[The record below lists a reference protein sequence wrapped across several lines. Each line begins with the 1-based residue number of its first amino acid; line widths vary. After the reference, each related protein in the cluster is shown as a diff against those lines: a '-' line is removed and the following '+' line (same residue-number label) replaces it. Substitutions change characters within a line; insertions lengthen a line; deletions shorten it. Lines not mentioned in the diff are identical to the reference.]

1 MLSDSERRLVR
12 EAINRFEGRVPH
24 MYLDTVGKVTVG
36 VGHLLTSASAAA
48 RLPFVDEH
56 GTAADRPVIEAEYA
70 TVAALTKGLRA
81 SAYRRHTRL
90 HLSNAEI
97 DQLTDQHLKAFERE
111 IGLVYSDFNR
121 FPSPVKLA
129 LMDMIFNL
137 GMPNLRSAWPSL
149 NRAVRAGD
157 WATAA
162 IESNRRGIGRERND
176 YVRRLF
182 EQAAAEAAREEAA

>member
-1 MLSDSERRLVR
+1 MLTDSERRLVR

-36 VGHLLTSASAAA
+36 VGHLLTSASSAA

-56 GTAADRPVIEAEYA
+56 GAAAVGTAIELEYA
-70 TVAALTKGLRA
+70 TVAVLTKGLRA

-90 HLSNAEI
+90 SLPDSEI
-97 DQLTDQHLKAFERE
+97 DRLTDQHLKSFERE
-111 IGLVYSDFNR
+111 IGLIYPDFNR
-121 FPSPVKLA
+121 FPRPAKLA

-137 GMPNLRSAWPSL
+137 GMPGLRSAWPNL
-149 NRAVRAGD
+149 NRAIWARD

-162 IESNRRGIGRERND
+162 AHSNRMGIQRERND

-182 EQAAAEAAREEAA
+182 EQAAVEELTEKAA